1 MTSKSNLIKLFL
13 LALIVGVTLR
23 FALRQSPS
31 QPVSVGDTAPDFTL
45 PTLGA
50 GSLSLRDYRRQVV
63 LVNFWATWCP
73 PCVEETP
80 GLERFAQQ
88 ERNQGVTV
96 ISISVDQDA
105 NALQRF
111 VTQYRLSFPVARDPD
126 QAVASRY
133 GTFKFPETYILDRE
147 GKVAEK
153 VIGPADWQDPRLLT
167 FVQELARGG
176 ARPGQ

>member
-1 MTSKSNLIKLFL
+1 MASKSNLIKLFL
-13 LALIVGVTLR
+13 LVVIVGLTLR

-73 PCVEETP
+73 PCIEETP
-80 GLERFAQQ
+80 GLEKFAEQMQ
-88 ERNQGVTV
+88 NQGVTV
-96 ISISVDQDA
+96 IGVSVDQDA
-105 NALQRF
+105 GALQRF
-111 VTQYRLSFPVARDPD
+111 VTQNRLSFPMARDPD
-126 QAVASRY
+126 RAVASRF
-133 GTFKFPETYILDRE
+133 GTFKFPETYILDRD

-153 VIGPADWQDPRLLT
+153 VIGAADWQDPRLLT
-167 FVQELARGG
+167 FVKELARSN
-176 ARPGQ
+176 ARPSQ